1 MNHPYLLL
9 WLEGPLQA
17 WGHDSRFGRRDT
29 LDFPT
34 KSGVLG
40 LLCCALGAG
49 GEQRELLAR
58 LADLDV
64 QLVAYTPTDKLGE
77 ATPRLPLLRDFHMVG
92 SGYKRGALPEKHP
105 NFDPWESLLIPKKS
119 DGKPSKN
126 SDGSIG
132 GVKMTYRYYLQDMA
146 YAVALQVPADQAET
160 LAAALQN
167 PVWDIYL
174 GRKACVPTE
183 LVYQG
188 TFATADDS
196 LTAAAN
202 LAQQKGRAA
211 SFAVRQ
217 GEHDGE
223 VITLND
229 VPLQFGQ
236 DKRYR
241 DRRVTVLPVDAD
253 G

>member
-9 WLEGPLQA
+9 WLEGPLQS

-29 LDFPT
+29 LGFPT

-49 GEQRELLAR
+49 GEQREWLAS
-58 LADLDV
+58 LANLDL
-64 QLVAYTPTDKLGE
+64 QLVACTPADKLSK
-77 ATPRLPLLRDFHMVG
+77 AAPRLPLLRDFHMVG
-92 SGYKRGALPEKHP
+92 SGYDDA
-105 NFDPWESLLIPKKS
+105 DPWQSLLIPKTS
-119 DGKPSKN
+119 EGKKAV
-126 SDGSIG
+126 G
-132 GVKMTYRYYLQDMA
+132 GGTKMTYRYYLQDMA
-146 YAVALQVPADQAET
+146 FAVVLQVPADQAET

-167 PVWDIYL
+167 PVWEIYL

-188 TFATADDS
+188 TFATADDA
-196 LTAAAN
+196 LATAAN
-202 LAQQKGRAA
+202 LAVQKNRAA
-211 SFAVRQ
+211 SFVVRQ

-229 VPLQFGQ
+229 VPLQFGPH
-236 DKRYR
+236 KRYR
-241 DRRVTVLPVDAD
+241 DRRVTVLPVETD
-253 G
+253 GCRPAPVGKSHP

>member
-49 GEQRELLAR
+49 GEQCELLAR
-58 LADLDV
+58 LADLDL
-64 QLVAYTPTDKLGE
+64 QLVAYTPADKLGG

-92 SGYKRGALPEKHP
+92 SGYDDA
-105 NFDPWESLLIPKKS
+105 DPWQSLLIPKTS
-119 DGKPSKN
+119 EGKKAV
-126 SDGSIG
+126 G
-132 GVKMTYRYYLQDMA
+132 GGTKMTYRYYLQDMA

-160 LAAALQN
+160 MAAALQN

-188 TFATADDS
+188 RFTTADDA

-202 LAQQKGRAA
+202 LAQQKDRAA
-211 SFAVRQ
+211 SFVVLQ
-217 GEHDGE
+217 GEHGGE

-229 VPLQFGQ
+229 VPLQFGPH
-236 DKRYR
+236 KRYR
-241 DRRVTVLPVDAD
+241 DRRVTVLPVDPD

>member
-49 GEQRELLAR
+49 GEQREWLAR
-58 LADLDV
+58 LADLDL
-64 QLVAYTPTDKLGE
+64 QLLAYTPADKLGK

-92 SGYKRGALPEKHP
+92 SGYDDA
-105 NFDPWESLLIPKKS
+105 DPWQSLLIPKTS
-119 DGKPSKN
+119 EGKKAV
-126 SDGSIG
+126 G
-132 GVKMTYRYYLQDMA
+132 GGTKMTYRYYLQDMA
-146 YAVALQVPADQAET
+146 FAVALQVPADEADS

-167 PVWDIYL
+167 PVWDVYL

-183 LVYQG
+183 LIYQG
-188 TFATADDS
+188 VFATAGDA
-196 LTAAAN
+196 LVAAAN
-202 LAQQKGRAA
+202 LAAQKGRAP

-236 DKRYR
+236 HKRYR
-241 DRRVTVLPVDAD
+241 DRRVTVLPVDTD